1 MFFGDGDRYNANRNG
16 QTPCKAVT
24 YNANLTWTF
33 DFITQG
39 FVNCFTK
46 TARGQESGTLPLMAS
61 RRWGVRTSA
70 TTEGKWTGYSV
81 LSGNVDV
88 G

>member
-33 DFITQG
+33 DSITQG

-46 TARGQESGTLPLMAS
+46 TARGAGEWYAPSDGESTL
-61 RRWGVRTSA
+61 GSA
-70 TTEGKWTGYSV
+70 YISDNGG
-81 LSGNVDV
+81 
-88 G
+88 